1 MARGVVGSPEE
12 AEDVAQ
18 EVLRKVA
25 TVQEAPRSPWAWL
38 TTVTYRTAVDAR
50 RRIQRREAALAGL
63 PGRGPSASAADLA
76 AQADEAR
83 RARAALEGLNDPY
96 RAALRLR
103 YLEGLSYAEIAIRL
117 DTIERTAR
125 TWVGRGLMQL
135 RARLGG
141 KP

>member
-1 MARGVVGSPEE
+1 MARGVVGSLEE

-25 TVQEAPRSPWAWL
+25 AVTEPPRSPWAWL

-50 RRIQRREAALAGL
+50 RRAQRREVMIQGL
-63 PGRGPSASAADLA
+63 PGRGPSDSAAEVA

-103 YLEGLSYAEIAIRL
+103 YLEGMSYAEIALRL

-135 RARLGG
+135 RAQLGA